1 MEDIKLICTD
11 IDGTLL
17 NSNHQINE
25 LDKLM
30 IQRAWREKN
39 IPIALVSGRF
49 KGGLTFI
56 QEELDVPCIYSSFNG
71 CYVEWQNKVIHE
83 ERITLEELR
92 KVIPVINNTG
102 STPQIFDLFD
112 YFFNEENHWSKE
124 QIKRCGY
131 PGIIG
136 DLNKQIDK
144 WEKENFTPF
153 KILAKNGN
161 PELLEKTRQAL
172 IALNIDTLSI
182 VQSASFIVEISPSSA
197 NKGSTINL
205 LADYFNIKTNQV
217 MAFGDYNNDIEML
230 KQAGYSFAMGNASDE
245 IKKIA
250 KFETETNDNCGIAI
264 AINKYIFDNK
274 YSI

>member
-71 CYVEWQNKVIHE
+71 CYVEWKDKVIHE

-92 KVIPVINNTG
+92 KVIPVI
-102 STPQIFDLFD
+102 
-112 YFFNEENHWSKE
+112 NHWSKE

>member
-17 NSNHQINE
+17 NSNHKINE

-30 IQRAWREKN
+30 IQRAWKEKN

-56 QEELDVPCIYSSFNG
+56 QEELNIPCIYSSFNG
-71 CYVEWQNKVIHE
+71 NYVEWQNKVIHE
-83 ERITLEELR
+83 DRITLDELR
-92 KVIPVINNTG
+92 KVIPIINNTG

-124 QIKRCGY
+124 QIKMCGY

-136 DLNKQIDK
+136 DLNTQIDK
-144 WEKENFTPF
+144 WEKEGFTPF
-153 KILAKNGN
+153 KLLAKNDN
-161 PELLEKTRQAL
+161 PKQLEKTRKAL

-182 VQSASFIVEISPSSA
+182 VQSASFIIEIIPSSA

-205 LADYFNIKTNQV
+205 LADYFNIDKSQV

-230 KQAGYSFAMGNASDE
+230 EQAGYSFAMGNASSK

-250 KFETETNDNCGIAI
+250 KFETDTNDNCGIAK